1 MANLKIKVKE
11 NISGKF
17 FVDSTCINCDACRKF
32 APGTFSDQG
41 DYSFV
46 SKQPGSDQEELEAK
60 QALLACPVNCIGIEG
75 DKDLKAARDSFPKHI
90 DGPVYINGFNN
101 ESTFGADSY
110 FVTSSKGN
118 WLIDSPRF
126 VKDLVNKFEEMGGI
140 KYIWISHKDDIGDS
154 KKYAE
159 HFGAKRIIN
168 QFDVTDKIKDAE
180 IVLTEEETSIDDGII
195 FHTPGHTKGSQ
206 VLVFEDK
213 YLFTGDHF
221 AFIKK
226 LDMFASFRRACWYSW
241 EKQITSVDKMKK
253 FKDIEWI
260 LPGHG
265 RMGQIKRGDFHHIV
279 QKSVLWMYE
288 VD

>member
-1 MANLKIKVKE
+1 MADAKLKVQQ
-11 NISGKF
+11 NINGKF
-17 FVDSTCINCDACRKF
+17 FVDTTCINCDACRRF
-32 APGTFSDQG
+32 ASSIFSDQG
-41 DYSFV
+41 DYSYV
-46 SKQPGSDQEELEAK
+46 SKQPEGEEEELQTK
-60 QALLACPVNCIGIEG
+60 QALLACPVNSIGIEG

-90 DGPVYINGFNN
+90 EGPVYINGFNN
-101 ESTFGADSY
+101 ESTYGADSY
-110 FVTSSKGN
+110 FIKSDKGN

-126 VKDLVNKFEEMGGI
+126 VKDLVKKFEAMGGI

-154 KKYAE
+154 EKYAK

-180 IVLTEEETSIDDGII
+180 MILTEEETIIDDGLI

-206 VLVFEDK
+206 VLVFDQK
-213 YLFTGDHF
+213 YLFTGDHY
-221 AFIKK
+221 AWIKS
-226 LDMFASFRRACWYSW
+226 LNMFASFRGACWYSW

-253 FKDIEWI
+253 FTDIEWV

-265 RMGQIKRGDFHHIV
+265 RMGQVKKGDFHRVI